1 MNVTR
6 VETAFADARG
16 SIVDVMQDGDFQ
28 HATLIDSVAGAV
40 RGNHYHRETWQWL
53 YVVSGAIR
61 YVVGLPDGTQQEG
74 VLHRGDLLLTEPNE
88 SHALE
93 TLEETLFLVLTRGP
107 RGGDRYESDT
117 FRLDVPLIPPRA

>member
-1 MNVTR
+1 MIVR
-6 VETAFADARG
+6 HVEKTFEDERG
-16 SIVDVMQDGDFQ
+16 VIQDVLQDGDFQ
-28 HATLIDSVAGAV
+28 HATIIRSVAGAV

-53 YVVSGAIR
+53 FVISGSIR
-61 YVVGLPDGTQQEG
+61 YVVGLPAGTVEEG
-74 VLHRGDLLLTEPNE
+74 VLRANDLLLTEPNE

-117 FRLDVPLIPPRA
+117 FRLDVPLIPPPA